1 MITKQK
7 ERERAIKLRRKGRT
21 YSEILAQIPV
31 AKSTLSLWLREVGIA
46 QKQKQRLTQKKREA
60 SFRGGEARRRQRVE
74 ETRAILNQA
83 EKEIGAISKRELWL
97 IGSALYWA
105 EGSKQKI
112 SNVAQQTQFS
122 NSDSRMIEIFMTWL
136 QDVIK
141 IPR

>member
-83 EKEIGAISKRELWL
+83 ERIGNLKTELWL

-105 EGSKQKI
+105 DIQSK
-112 SNVAQQTQFS
+112 N
-122 NSDSRMIEIFMTWL
+122 
-136 QDVIK
+136 
-141 IPR
+141 